1 MAKSPGPPGPPPP
14 GPGAAGFLDRL
25 SARRLVLVPLVLLL
39 FSAAVILHA
48 LATDGGPLRLG
59 FEFQG
64 GTMVSL
70 PSTEAPSALQA
81 RFADYAVVGVREAGE
96 RRMVQ
101 FGPMDDR
108 RAQELTTRILAD
120 YPGAQVEAVGE
131 VMGRALQEQ
140 TAGIVGVS
148 FLLMSLVVLLTFR
161 QALPALTIVASAGSD
176 LVAAMAFMRVA
187 GVELSFGT
195 LVALVMLIGYSVDT
209 NILLTTRLLKA
220 RDPLAAGPPPVRGRK
235 PAPPPPEPGLAEKV
249 QEARRTGLMMSGTS
263 LAVLGVLFVVS
274 SYALLAGYG
283 QSRILQDVSVVLLVG
298 LGADLVNTWMLN
310 AGILRWHLERTPAPA
325 DEGRR
330 PPRRGRSA
338 PE

>member
-1 MAKSPGPPGPPPP
+1 MSKPPGPSAPPP
-14 GPGAAGFLDRL
+14 IPAAGFLDRL
-25 SARRLVLVPLVLLL
+25 PARLLVLVPLVLLL
-39 FSAAVILHA
+39 LSGAVISHA
-48 LATDGGPLRLG
+48 VVTTGGPLRLG

-70 PSTEAPSALQA
+70 PSLEAPSALQA
-81 RFADYAVVGVREAGE
+81 RFADYSVVGVREAGE

-140 TAGIVGVS
+140 TAGLVGVS

-161 QALPALTIVASAGSD
+161 RPLPALIIVASAAGD
-176 LVAAMAFMRVA
+176 LVVTVAFMRVA

-235 PAPPPPEPGLAEKV
+235 PAPPPTEPGLAEKV
-249 QEARRTGLMMSGTS
+249 QEARRTGLMMSGTT
-263 LAVLGVLFVVS
+263 LAVLGVLFAVS

-283 QSRILQDVSVVLLVG
+283 QSRILQDVSIVLLVG

-310 AGILRWHLERTPAPA
+310 AGLLRWHLERTPAPA

-330 PPRRGRSA
+330 PPRRGRPA